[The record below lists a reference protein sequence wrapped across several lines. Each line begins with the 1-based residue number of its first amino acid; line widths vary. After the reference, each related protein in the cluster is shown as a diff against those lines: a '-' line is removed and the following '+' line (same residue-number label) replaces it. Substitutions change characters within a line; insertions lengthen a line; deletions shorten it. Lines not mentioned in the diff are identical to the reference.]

1 MNMKYLFG
9 IGILLAVLLVSTA
22 PAMARTDNV
31 TFYLNA
37 SDGSHEVS
45 VVPGEETTIYLDVY
59 APVNKTGGFEV
70 AVMFDPDVL
79 ECLDIT
85 ENESVTNWMLW
96 TFRGVW
102 DNAVNPNLHYMN
114 FDTLDFGGQ
123 GPGLLRCGD
132 MRVRGVDPGVTTLY
146 LGVWPDDVL
155 DGNNR
160 SSTADTHGD
169 PKDWDDMFELTFT
182 CTGTVEPESF
192 TKPLSTGWNLISLPL
207 TNETDMSV
215 ANIIEA
221 SLSGSYDAL
230 NKYEVETHS
239 FVSLG
244 LSDPM
249 ENGVGYFIH
258 MTSADTWTYQGTAYT
273 SMTASLVQGLNMVG
287 WVNETDSALPGALD
301 SISGN
306 YRYVARWNA
315 GNQSYEVYL
324 PGAPSEF
331 NDFETMERGEGYFIA
346 ATADCTL
353 AYP

>member
-1 MNMKYLFG
+1 MNKNYIFG
-9 IGILLAVLLVSTA
+9 MGILLAVLLAFTA
-22 PAMARTDNV
+22 PATARMDNV

-45 VVPGEETTIYLDVY
+45 VIPGEETTIYLDVY

-102 DNAVNPNLHYMN
+102 DNSVNPDLHQMN
-114 FDTLDFGGQ
+114 FDALDFGGQ

-146 LGVWPDDVL
+146 LGIWPDDVL

-169 PKDWDDMFELTFT
+169 PKDWDDMVELTFNCVGPAET
-182 CTGTVEPESF
+182 F
-192 TKPLSTGWNLISLPL
+192 TKPLVADWNLVSLPL
-207 TNETDMSV
+207 TADDMTAGSV
-215 ANIIEA
+215 LA
-221 SLSGSYDAL
+221 SISGSYDSVMQYDSSA
-230 NKYEVETHS
+230 HS
-239 FVSLG
+239 FVAVE
-244 LSDPM
+244 DTDTM
-249 ENGVGYFIH
+249 ENGVGYFVH
-258 MTSADTWTYQGTAYT
+258 VTTAGTWSYEGQPYT
-273 SMTASLVQGLNMVG
+273 SMNSALSTGLNCVG
-287 WVNETDSALPGALD
+287 WTNETGSALPGALS
-301 SISGN
+301 SIDGS

-315 GNQSYEVYL
+315 GTQSYEVYL
-324 PGAPSEF
+324 PGAPAVF
-331 NDFETMERGEGYFIA
+331 NDFEAMDRGEGYFIA

-353 AYP
+353 NP

>member
-1 MNMKYLFG
+1 MNKNYIFG
-9 IGILLAVLLVSTA
+9 IGIILAVLLVFVA
-22 PAMARTDNV
+22 PTMARTDNV

-85 ENESVTNWMLW
+85 ENESVTNWMRW

-102 DNAVNPNLHYMN
+102 DNSVDPDLHQMN
-114 FDTLDFGGQ
+114 FDALDFSGQ
-123 GPGLLRCGD
+123 GPGLLRFGD
-132 MRVRGVDPGVTTLY
+132 MRVRGANPGVTTLF

-169 PKDWDDMFELTFT
+169 PKDWDDMVELTFT
-182 CTGTVEPESF
+182 CTGTVEPDTF
-192 TKPLSTGWNLISLPL
+192 TKDLITGWNLISLPL
-207 TNETDMSV
+207 TNENDMTV
-215 ANIIEA
+215 ANIMDA

-230 NKYEVETHS
+230 HKYDVATHN
-239 FVSLG
+239 FVALG
-244 LSDPM
+244 LSDTM

-273 SMTASLVQGLNMVG
+273 SIDESLVQGLNMVG
-287 WVNETDSALPGALD
+287 WTNTNASLPGALGT
-301 SISGN
+301 ISGN
-306 YRYVARWNA
+306 YRYVARWGA
-315 GNQSYEVYL
+315 TSQSYEVYL
-324 PGAPSEF
+324 PGAPDVF
-331 NDFETMERGEGYFIA
+331 NDFATLERGEGYFIA
-346 ATADCTL
+346 ATAGCMLT
-353 AYP
+353 YP